1 MAVQPIT
8 RRIAFANSCRCWI
21 CPYQSFAKSIHKGE
35 DIEDGV
41 VDLGDTEVDLG
52 MSYVV
57 GVSRFKALS
66 SFKMVWLTWQRFK
79 NIGADVSSKPKF
91 KTMQAREAEAKRI
104 DGLVAA
110 T

>member
-1 MAVQPIT
+1 MFVACPKYRGESYDETHSTSEYEDSILGYVGLRAGETGVVAVQPIT

-52 MSYVV
+52 MSYV

-66 SFKMVWLTWQRFK
+66 SFKMV
-79 NIGADVSSKPKF
+79 
-91 KTMQAREAEAKRI
+91 
-104 DGLVAA
+104 
-110 T
+110 